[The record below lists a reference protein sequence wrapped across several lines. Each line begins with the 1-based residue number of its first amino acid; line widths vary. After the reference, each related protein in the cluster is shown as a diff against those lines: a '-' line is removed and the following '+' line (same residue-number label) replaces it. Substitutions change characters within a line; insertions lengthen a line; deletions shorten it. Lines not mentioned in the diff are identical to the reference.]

1 VRYTSGAQHR
11 SDRPCACAVRGWVET
26 SATVWAKGWALA
38 IAVAVFGI
46 QALHLLE
53 LIDIDQSIYLAGSF
67 GRAGAVAGVLA
78 VWALKD
84 DSKARTMGHAL
95 PAIVIGATAIA
106 GFAVTGHPGAN
117 EFEPQPLQSVSYI
130 MAARTQRQGS
140 EAEYMT
146 VRNQRET
153 SLQDWKGPYMTREEM
168 ARFEQ
173 PPGEMREAR
182 TAPTGATGRPR
193 WGNLPAWSTSAS

>member
-1 VRYTSGAQHR
+1 
-11 SDRPCACAVRGWVET
+11 
-26 SATVWAKGWALA
+26 
-38 IAVAVFGI
+38 
-46 QALHLLE
+46 
-53 LIDIDQSIYLAGSF
+53 
-67 GRAGAVAGVLA
+67 
-78 VWALKD
+78 
-84 DSKARTMGHAL
+84 MGHAL

-106 GFAVTGHPGAN
+106 GFAATGHPGAD
-117 EFEPQPLQSVSYI
+117 EFEPQQLQSVSYI

-153 SLQDWKGPYMTREEM
+153 SLQNWKGPEM
-168 ARFEQ
+168 ARFEH

-193 WGNLPAWSTSAS
+193 WGNLPAWPASAS